1 MAINEARFLMT
12 ASPTEDIEKLT
23 DEEAMNERI
32 REWLATPMGTV
43 ANDPEW
49 GNNLSQFKH
58 DPLSTG
64 NGLDTQIELAIVSKM
79 PNDIE
84 DLQITGVSVEIL
96 DVDLF
101 RLVVEHQYGAT
112 DNTVQMA

>member
-1 MAINEARFLMT
+1 MAIHEPRFLMS
-12 ASPTEDIEKLT
+12 ASPTEEIEKIT
-23 DEEAMNERI
+23 DGEAMNERI
-32 REWLATPMGTV
+32 REWLATPAGTV

-58 DPLSTG
+58 DPLSAG

-79 PNDIE
+79 PQDIE
-84 DLQITGVSVEIL
+84 DLQITGISVEIL